1 VIQISISNDYNE
13 SLSYN
18 NKFIIDLSTKVLS
31 LENFHFAQISIIL
44 SNKEFVSKLKKQY
57 FNVDVFT
64 DVIAFNLEEE
74 DDKIDG
80 EVYISIDDVIDNAK
94 IYEKSFNDEFKRV
107 LVHGLL
113 HLTGYND
120 DTVEQKENMKRLE
133 DKYILLIKKEIISI
147 S

>member
-1 VIQISISNDYNE
+1 VIEISISNDYNE

-18 NKFIIDLSTKVLS
+18 SKFIVNLSTKVLS

-64 DVIAFNLEEE
+64 DVIAFDLEE
-74 DDKIDG
+74 DGNKIDG

-94 IYEKSFNDEFKRV
+94 IYKKSFDDEFKRV

-113 HLTGYND
+113 HLIGYND
-120 DTVEQKENMKRLE
+120 DTVKQKEDMRILE
-133 DKYILLIKKEIISI
+133 DKYILLIKEEIISI

>member
-1 VIQISISNDYNE
+1 VIEISISNDYNE

-18 NKFIIDLSTKVLS
+18 SKFIVNLSTKVLS

-64 DVIAFNLEEE
+64 DVITFDLEE
-74 DDKIDG
+74 DGNKIDG

-94 IYEKSFNDEFKRV
+94 IYKKSFDDEFKRV

-113 HLTGYND
+113 HLIGYND
-120 DTVEQKENMKRLE
+120 DTVKQKEDMRILE
-133 DKYILLIKKEIISI
+133 DKYILLIKEEIISI

>member
-1 VIQISISNDYNE
+1 MIKISISNDYNE

-18 NKFIIDLSTKVLS
+18 SKLIIDLSTKVLS

-64 DVIAFNLEEE
+64 DVIAFDLEE
-74 DDKIDG
+74 DDNKIDG
-80 EVYISIDDVIDNAK
+80 EVYISIDDVIDNAR
-94 IYEKSFNDEFKRV
+94 IYKKSFDDEFKRV

-113 HLTGYND
+113 HLIGYND
-120 DTVEQKENMKRLE
+120 DTAKQKENMRILE
-133 DKYILLIKKEIISI
+133 DKYILLIKEEIISI

>member
-1 VIQISISNDYNE
+1 MIQISISNDYNE

-64 DVIAFNLEEE
+64 DVIAFNLE
-74 DDKIDG
+74 DDNDKIDG
-80 EVYISIDDVIDNAK
+80 EVYISIDNVIDNAK
-94 IYEKSFNDEFKRV
+94 IYKKSFDDEFKRV

-120 DTVEQKENMKRLE
+120 DTVEQKENMKSLE

>member
-1 VIQISISNDYNE
+1 MIKISISNDYNE

-18 NKFIIDLSTKVLS
+18 SKYIIDLSTKVLS

-64 DVIAFNLEEE
+64 DVIAFNLE
-74 DDKIDG
+74 DDNDKIDG
-80 EVYISIDDVIDNAK
+80 ELYISIDNVIDNAK
-94 IYEKSFNDEFKRV
+94 IYEKSFDDEFKRV

-120 DTVEQKENMKRLE
+120 DTVEQKENMKSLE

>member
-1 VIQISISNDYNE
+1 MIEISISNDYNE

-18 NKFIIDLSTKVLS
+18 SKFIVNLSTKVLS

-57 FNVDVFT
+57 FNVHVFT
-64 DVIAFNLEEE
+64 DVIAFDLEE
-74 DDKIDG
+74 DGNKIDG

-94 IYEKSFNDEFKRV
+94 IYKKSFDDEFKRV

-113 HLTGYND
+113 HLIGYND
-120 DTVEQKENMKRLE
+120 DTVKQKEDMRILE
-133 DKYILLIKKEIISI
+133 DKYILLIKEEIISI